1 MGGGGG
7 GGGGGGEREKL
18 KSGVGEM
25 IERFEI
31 LVGMDGER
39 CEQLSKI
46 VDAAGK
52 NILTSR
58 L

>member
-1 MGGGGG
+1 MEGGGGG
-7 GGGGGGEREKL
+7 GKL

-39 CEQLSKI
+39 CEQLF
-46 VDAAGK
+46 
-52 NILTSR
+52 IL
-58 L
+58 LENM